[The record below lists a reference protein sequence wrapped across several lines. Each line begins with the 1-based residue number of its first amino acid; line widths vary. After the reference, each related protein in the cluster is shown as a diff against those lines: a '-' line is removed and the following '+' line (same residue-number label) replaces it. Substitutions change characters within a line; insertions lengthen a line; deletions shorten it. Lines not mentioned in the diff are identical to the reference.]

1 MQRNAAVEARA
12 TEEQPVWALREGGV
26 EGGPNATASER
37 ELALELMERDLD
49 GAEAEF
55 ARARQSGGA
64 GVVWPEREYWYEVE
78 QRVKTE
84 EGD

>member
-12 TEEQPVWALREGGV
+12 TEEQPVWAYAKVALNWAERYY
-26 EGGPNATASER
+26 ASER
-37 ELALELMERDLD
+37 ELALELMKDLD
-49 GAEAEF
+49 EAEAEF
-55 ARARQSGGA
+55 ARARQSGDK

-78 QRVKTE
+78 QRVKAE